1 MSTFS
6 RTWWG
11 QKFIDALESFTDSGR
26 LSRGRSYARGSKVKS
41 FEIKDGIVTAKV
53 RGSVNPYFG
62 VYKEPLYTTVV
73 EIQPISAA
81 KWAAAI
87 ALIASKASYI
97 SKLLLNEMP
106 DTIEDA
112 FLTLKLNLLPRKRS
126 EFKTSCSC
134 PDYGDPCKHVAG
146 VCYLLAAEFD
156 RDPFLMFELRGL
168 SKTALQAELAK
179 SPLGIALSAE
189 LSTQATS
196 SAPIESYYTTPQAIA
211 LPSQTSLKEFWQS
224 PKRFSA
230 LPEPST
236 QITVPAILIKKQG
249 DAPSF
254 WGKDTSFIGT
264 MEELYERVKTKNR
277 DVID

>member
-1 MSTFS
+1 MSSFS

-26 LSRGRSYARGSKVKS
+26 LSRGRSYARGNKVKS
-41 FEIKDGIVTAKV
+41 FEIQDGIVKAQV

-62 VYKEPLYTTVV
+62 VYKEPLYKTVV

-106 DTIEDA
+106 DMIEDA
-112 FLTLKLNLLPRKRS
+112 FLTLGLNLLPRKRS

-156 RDPFLMFELRGL
+156 RDPFLVFELRGL

-189 LSTQATS
+189 LSTQATTPDPV
-196 SAPIESYYTTPQAIA
+196 ASYYTPPQTTA
-211 LPSQTSLKEFWQS
+211 LLPKTSLKEFWQGA
-224 PKRFSA
+224 KRFST
-230 LPEPST
+230 LPESPP
-236 QITVPAILIKKQG
+236 QVMVPAILVKKQG
-249 DAPSF
+249 DAPAF
-254 WGKDTSFIGT
+254 WHKDTSFITT

-277 DVID
+277 EVID

>member
-1 MSTFS
+1 MSSFS

-11 QKFIDALESFTDSGR
+11 QKFICSLESFTDSGR
-26 LSRGRSYARGSKVKS
+26 LSRGRSYARGNKVKS
-41 FEIKDGIVTAKV
+41 FEIKDGSVKAKV
-53 RGSVNPYFG
+53 RGTVNPYYG
-62 VYKEPLYTTVV
+62 VYKEPLYNIVV

-112 FLTLKLNLLPRKRS
+112 FLTLGLNLLPRKRS

-156 RDPFLMFELRGL
+156 RDPFLVFELRGL
-168 SKTALQAELAK
+168 SKAALQAELAK

-189 LSTQATS
+189 LSTQATDP
-196 SAPIESYYTTPQAIA
+196 APVESYYTQPTTTPLTPGI
-211 LPSQTSLKEFWQS
+211 SLKEFWQS

-236 QITVPAILIKKQG
+236 QMTVPAILVKKQG
-249 DAPSF
+249 DAPAF
-254 WGKDTSFIGT
+254 WHKDTSFIAT

>member
-1 MSTFS
+1 MPSFS

-26 LSRGRSYARGSKVKS
+26 LSRGRSYARGNKVKS
-41 FEIKDGIVTAKV
+41 FEIKDGIVKAQV
-53 RGSVNPYFG
+53 RGSVNPYYG
-62 VYKEPLYTTVV
+62 VYKEPLYKTVV

-112 FLTLKLNLLPRKRS
+112 FLTLGLNLLPRKRS

-156 RDPFLMFELRGL
+156 RDPFLVFELRGL
-168 SKTALQAELAK
+168 SKAALQAELAK

-189 LSTQATS
+189 LSTQATNP
-196 SAPIESYYTTPQAIA
+196 APVESYYTQPQAID
-211 LPSQTSLKEFWQS
+211 LPPDTSLKEFWQS
-224 PKRFSA
+224 PKRFAA
-230 LPEPST
+230 LSESST
-236 QITVPAILIKKQG
+236 QVAVPAILVKKQG
-249 DAPSF
+249 DAPAF
-254 WGKDTSFIGT
+254 WHKDASFIAT

>member
-1 MSTFS
+1 MPTFS

-11 QKFIDALESFTDSGR
+11 QEFIAALESFTDSGR
-26 LSRGRSYARGSKVKS
+26 LSRGRSYARGNKVKS
-41 FEIKDGIVTAKV
+41 FEIKDGIVKAEV
-53 RGSVNPYFG
+53 RGTVNPYYG
-62 VYKEPLYTTVV
+62 VYKEPLYKTVV

-112 FLTLKLNLLPRKRS
+112 FHTLGLNLLPRKRS

-156 RDPFLMFELRGL
+156 RDPFLVFELRGL
-168 SKTALQAELAK
+168 SKAALQAELAK

-189 LSTQATS
+189 LSTQATDPS
-196 SAPIESYYTTPQAIA
+196 PVESYYTQPQAIA

-224 PKRFSA
+224 PKRFA
-230 LPEPST
+230 VPEPST
-236 QITVPAILIKKQG
+236 QVTVPAILIKKQG
-249 DAPSF
+249 DAPAF
-254 WGKDTSFIGT
+254 WHKDASFIAT
-264 MEELYERVKTKNR
+264 MEELYERVKTKNQN
-277 DVID
+277 VID

>member
-1 MSTFS
+1 MPTFS

-11 QKFIDALESFTDSGR
+11 KKFIDALESFTDSGR
-26 LSRGRSYARGSKVKS
+26 LSRGRSYARGNKVKS
-41 FEIKDGIVTAKV
+41 FEIEDGIVEAQV
-53 RGSVNPYFG
+53 RGSVNPYYG

-112 FLTLKLNLLPRKRS
+112 FLTLGLNLLPRKRS

-146 VCYLLAAEFD
+146 VCYLLAVEFD

-168 SKTALQAELAK
+168 SKAALQAELAK

-189 LSTQATS
+189 LSTQATDP
-196 SAPIESYYTTPQAIA
+196 APVESYYTQPKTIT
-211 LPSQTSLKEFWQS
+211 LPPDTSLKEFWQS
-224 PKRFSA
+224 PKRFST
-230 LPEPST
+230 PEPST
-236 QITVPAILIKKQG
+236 QVTVPAILIKKQG
-249 DAPSF
+249 DAPAF
-254 WGKDTSFIGT
+254 WRKDASFIAT

-277 DVID
+277 DVLD